1 MDITKE
7 SVKEWISDL
16 CARTERM
23 VDKGGGVSYAP
34 LFSYM
39 AGMNEVQA
47 AFCFGLEKQNMLAL
61 LGDFT
66 IDEVGLLPLAHDIN
80 EYMDKQTR
88 QHLRSLPL
96 DFMLYWDELAMRGA
110 MALTKNAPAVWI
122 GGMRERARS
131 IQRNMLIAS
140 ETENVVHVNFR
151 RRG

>member
-1 MDITKE
+1 MDIT
-7 SVKEWISDL
+7 SG
-16 CARTERM
+16 AAY
-23 VDKGGGVSYAP
+23 GP
-34 LFSYM
+34 LFTFEDGLS
-39 AGMNEVQA
+39 EIQSV
-47 AFCFGLEKQNMLAL
+47 FCFDQQKLNMLSL
-61 LGDFT
+61 FGDYT
-66 IDEVGLLPLAHDIN
+66 IEEIDDLPLAVDIHQ
-80 EYMDKQTR
+80 YMDKQTR

>member
-47 AFCFGLEKQNMLAL
+47 AFCFDQEKRNMLAL

-88 QHLRSLPL
+88 QQGKEMQPAR
-96 DFMLYWDELAMRGA
+96 MR
-110 MALTKNAPAVWI
+110 
-122 GGMRERARS
+122 R
-131 IQRNMLIAS
+131 
-140 ETENVVHVNFR
+140 
-151 RRG
+151 

>member
-47 AFCFGLEKQNMLAL
+47 AFCFDQEKRNMLVL
-61 LGDFT
+61 LGCFS
-66 IDEVGLLPLAHDIN
+66 IDEIAHLPLAADIN
-80 EYMDKQTR
+80 QYMDKQTR
-88 QHLRSLPL
+88 QHLRGLPL
-96 DFMLYWDELAMRGA
+96 DFMLYWEDLTAQGDMAMMQNA
-110 MALTKNAPAVWI
+110 ALNWLGV
-122 GGMRERARS
+122 MRVRARE
-131 IQRNMLIAS
+131 IQRSLLIAS
-140 ETENVVHVNFR
+140 ETDNIVHVNFR